1 MCEDSKTGVLAGEFV
16 SDLEL
21 GEGYTRDVVVLTLEM
36 VVSGALV
43 LDMRGEYIEVVYGS
57 VVAEKLAVSPTL
69 VLGVVATPGELG
81 VMCNDVRVEV
91 MGWDASMEAE
101 KVFNVRV
108 DCSDDGRGVG

>member
-21 GEGYTRDVVVLTLEM
+21 GEGYTRGVVVLTLEM

-43 LDMRGEYIEVVYGS
+43 LDMRGEYIEVS

-101 KVFNVRV
+101 KARV